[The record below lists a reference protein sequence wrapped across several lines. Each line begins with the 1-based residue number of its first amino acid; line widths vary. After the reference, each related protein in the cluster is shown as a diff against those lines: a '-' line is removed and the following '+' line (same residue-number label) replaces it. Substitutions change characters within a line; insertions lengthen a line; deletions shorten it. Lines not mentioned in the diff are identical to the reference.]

1 MKNLVINIGAL
12 ILALIIMICP
22 VAFGALI
29 ASDIYNALSY
39 ILMII
44 TIIELV
50 VVKEIIVF
58 HCDIKSFFGI

>member
-1 MKNLVINIGAL
+1 MRNLVIKIGAL

-22 VAFGALI
+22 VVFGALT
-29 ASDIYNALSY
+29 ALGIDNVLYY

-58 HCDIKSFFGI
+58 HCDVKAFFGI